1 MSEVLVEAHSKKPL
15 ALRPCRDRSAI
26 LPIARATFPVSTM
39 TTRSAQY
46 HPPWFAPT
54 PARRN
59 LYCSTL
65 SPHHLVNP
73 DRRKR
78 RRAAFGNRIVAIE
91 TDFFSDRDSPLAML
105 GKVNSDS
112 RKTEIH
118 CPLCWR
124 SSVPHFGFDAIE

>member
-1 MSEVLVEAHSKKPL
+1 MSEVLVGAHSKKPL
-15 ALRPCRDRSAI
+15 ALRRCRDRSAI

-54 PARRN
+54 PAHRN
-59 LYCSTL
+59 LNCSTL

-73 DRRKR
+73 DRRKG

-91 TDFFSDRDSPLAML
+91 PNFFSDRDSPLAML
-105 GKVNSDS
+105 GKVNTDS

-118 CPLCWR
+118 RPLRCR
-124 SSVPHFGFDAIE
+124 RRLVHF